1 MSIYKEILNEYSE
14 STEVEILNKTKINF
28 KETMTK
34 IIEQNETK
42 EPFFKINNINE
53 IMNVIKKM
61 NNYNMKNEI
70 DFLLKEFEHLGK
82 RKYIEKYLLDD
93 LINFSKKDKIK
104 KLIQSIIYFV
114 ESCKKISKIPKS
126 KFTENLENLYQ
137 ILNSEGVTGREIKD
151 SIKLMEQLGYNTD
164 KETSILNFYYTFL
177 GKEESIIFI
186 KKIKENNLEIRNL
199 NEFIDENGNTQL
211 QTNDI
216 DNLLD
221 IYTFFHELLE
231 NKKIKNDEDFLDF
244 FKKKFET
251 TKNIDIKLK
260 EYLNCYG
267 EIIQLYKLYD
277 ENPEITIQKVYNL
290 IENSNADIYKE
301 ENSDAFVFQITYI
314 NSKNKL
320 TIVNLKEIEE
330 LKNKILISSTNS
342 NLLKQNEN
350 EDTITKEK
358 LTKEFIVLIDNIK
371 QLTNTLNSLRKSGY
385 PENSVGGCFKN
396 YKNDK
401 NDENDE
407 NINLIPTSTIVLIVF
422 SAIFILGVFLCFL
435 CCCCKREN
443 QNNNIG
449 NNNNNQ
455 NNKNIRITQADNIRQ
470 ESPKIHFD
478 NNNNNINNQNNA
490 INLNINV
497 KLGDNNNNYILNNNI
512 NDNIDKKSEGNDLP
526 PAAIVMNNGTNLPKI
541 DNLFPN
547 EDSDRQYIIDI
558 NLEKEFEFYIIHDI
572 SFNKKENSECNLCL
586 RANCNL
592 AHFKCECSLRIC
604 KECFIK
610 YKKNFKVCPKCK
622 KDI

>member
-1 MSIYKEILNEYSE
+1 MKKKGLFFIFLILIINLSYIDSANCFW
-14 STEVEILNKTKINF
+14 SHCLNCGNSYTGDCKIC
-28 KETMTK
+28 EDGYYV
-34 IIEQNETK
+34 
-42 EPFFKINNINE
+42 NN
-53 IMNVIKKM
+53 VGACSKCW
-61 NNYNMKNEI
+61 
-70 DFLLKEFEHLGK
+70 DHC
-82 RKYIEKYLLDD
+82 LDCGND
-93 LINFSKKDKIK
+93 R
-104 KLIQSIIYFV
+104 
-114 ESCKKISKIPKS
+114 
-126 KFTENLENLYQ
+126 
-137 ILNSEGVTGREIKD
+137 TGRCKICID
-151 SIKLMEQLGYNTD
+151 GYH
-164 KETSILNFYYTFL
+164 I
-177 GKEESIIFI
+177 
-186 KKIKENNLEIRNL
+186 
-199 NEFIDENGNTQL
+199 
-211 QTNDI
+211 
-216 DNLLD
+216 
-221 IYTFFHELLE
+221 
-231 NKKIKNDEDFLDF
+231 
-244 FKKKFET
+244 
-251 TKNIDIKLK
+251 
-260 EYLNCYG
+260 
-267 EIIQLYKLYD
+267 
-277 ENPEITIQKVYNL
+277 
-290 IENSNADIYKE
+290 
-301 ENSDAFVFQITYI
+301 
-314 NSKNKL
+314 
-320 TIVNLKEIEE
+320 
-330 LKNKILISSTNS
+330 
-342 NLLKQNEN
+342 
-350 EDTITKEK
+350 
-358 LTKEFIVLIDNIK
+358 
-371 QLTNTLNSLRKSGY
+371 
-385 PENSVGGCFKN
+385 NSVGGCFKN